1 MFLKSIHRMDGLF
14 YISQGFLCDFDLWY
28 RCTAGGSSGFMVIDL
43 KRVMNVEG
51 IQTQGRGTHAQ
62 WVSAAEISF
71 STDGQR
77 WENQGRFPL
86 K

>member
-1 MFLKSIHRMDGLF
+1 MLLKSIHRMDGQF
-14 YISQGFLCDFDLWY
+14 YISQRFFFDFDLWY

-51 IQTQGRGTHAQ
+51 IQTQGRGTSAQ
-62 WVSAAEISF
+62 WVSAADISF

-77 WENQGRFPL
+77 WENHGRFPL